1 MSRTATGRKPHRR
14 GGDAPGQAAEVPRPL
29 ADVQSVHD
37 DDMRVYETVAALY
50 VDRRVATATE
60 IARLADLPEEF
71 VRHSLDVLV
80 ADGWLV
86 RRQGAYLVGPHDWGL
101 EY

>member
-1 MSRTATGRKPHRR
+1 MGRTATGPRSHGPTRDGS
-14 GGDAPGQAAEVPRPL
+14 GGPVQAPRPL

-37 DDMRVYETVAALY
+37 DDMRVYETVAALN
-50 VDRRVATATE
+50 VDRHPATVAE
-60 IARLADLPEEF
+60 IARLADLPDEF

-86 RRQGAYLVGPHDWGL
+86 RRRGAYLVGPHDWGL

>member
-1 MSRTATGRKPHRR
+1 MGKIATRRTPRELAGDVSGQDTG
-14 GGDAPGQAAEVPRPL
+14 AVRPL

-37 DDMRVYETVAALY
+37 DDMRVYETVAALN
-50 VDRRVATATE
+50 VDRRAATVAE

-80 ADGWLV
+80 ADGWLL
-86 RRQGAYLVGPHDWGL
+86 RRRGAYLVGPHDWGL